1 MYMYMYMYVHNKYM
15 TARAMHAC
23 HLIALHN
30 RIKPAHYNACA
41 AKYDDS
47 DTRTYNY
54 KYNTLFQLLSE
65 VDRMASAWIHSTKA
79 PKTDGLITS
88 YQSLPHTGRQYQA
101 CIKTKLSLLMK
112 RMLNMSKCSQSSRS
126 LLVQMRDRLKVAL
139 EREGIAPPES
149 SNSPQPGRTTPEA
162 HSSTF
167 RSATT
172 ACKGA
177 EQTNRIQT
185 TFTNTARSAHANLNL
200 RHLDCAYCIGFMV
213 QPVCLPC
220 GHSVCKSC
228 LDKTVVG
235 GGGGGQLLACPCCGH
250 TFPTVPLGFGGAS
263 SDSLASERR
272 SNSATNDASNGRRPT
287 VILQNALQ
295 KWYPDWVESGK
306 HKDEGNVFANE
317 GDFPMAVHWY
327 SKALQTGQWK

>member
-1 MYMYMYMYVHNKYM
+1 
-15 TARAMHAC
+15 MHAC
-23 HLIALHN
+23 HLIELYN
-30 RIKPAHYNACA
+30 RIKTSLLYNTFV
-41 AKYDDS
+41 S
-47 DTRTYNY
+47 EQSTYNRRSFRHTRAY
-54 KYNTLFQLLSE
+54 YTLFSASS
-65 VDRMASAWIHSTKA
+65 VVRMASAWIHSTKA
-79 PKTDGLITS
+79 PRTDGLITS
-88 YQSLPHTGRQYQA
+88 YQSLPQVGRQCQA

-126 LLVQMRDRLKVAL
+126 LLVQMRDQLKVAL
-139 EREGIAPPES
+139 EREGIVPPES
-149 SNSPQPGRTTPEA
+149 PNSPQSGCTTSEA
-162 HSSTF
+162 HSSTS
-167 RSATT
+167 RCHAATT

-177 EQTNRIQT
+177 EQTTKTQANSTRS
-185 TFTNTARSAHANLNL
+185 SAHANLNL

-228 LDKTVVG
+228 LDKTMVG
-235 GGGGGQLLACPCCGH
+235 GGAGDQLLACPCCGH
-250 TFPTVPLGFGGAS
+250 TFPIVPLGFGGAGS
-263 SDSLASERR
+263 SSSSSASERR
-272 SNSATNDASNGRRPT
+272 SNSAINNAGGNGRRPT

-295 KWYPDWVESGK
+295 KWYPNWVESGR

>member
-1 MYMYMYMYVHNKYM
+1 
-15 TARAMHAC
+15 
-23 HLIALHN
+23 
-30 RIKPAHYNACA
+30 
-41 AKYDDS
+41 
-47 DTRTYNY
+47 
-54 KYNTLFQLLSE
+54 
-65 VDRMASAWIHSTKA
+65 MASAWIQSTKE
-79 PKTDGLITS
+79 PRTDGLITS
-88 YQSLPHTGRQYQA
+88 YQSLPAAGRQCQA

-126 LLVQMRDRLKVAL
+126 LLVQMRDHLKVAL

-149 SNSPQPGRTTPEA
+149 PNSPQPNRTTTPEA
-162 HSSTF
+162 HSSSPTSLSEHTT
-167 RSATT
+167 RSQA
-172 ACKGA
+172 
-177 EQTNRIQT
+177 
-185 TFTNTARSAHANLNL
+185 TFTNSDAARSSAHPNLNL

-228 LDKTVVG
+228 LDKTMVG
-235 GGGGGQLLACPCCGH
+235 GGGAGGGQLLACPCCGH
-250 TFPTVPLGFGGAS
+250 TFPTVPLGFSGANTNNS
-263 SDSLASERR
+263 SGSSSAAERR
-272 SNSATNDASNGRRPT
+272 LNSPTSSNAGCGRRPT

-327 SKALQTGQWK
+327 SKALQTG